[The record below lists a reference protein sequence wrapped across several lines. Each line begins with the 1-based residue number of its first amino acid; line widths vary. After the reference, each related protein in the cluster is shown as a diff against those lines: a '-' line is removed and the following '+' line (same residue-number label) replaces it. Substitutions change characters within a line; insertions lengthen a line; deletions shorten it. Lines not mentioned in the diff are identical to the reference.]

1 MVDFGKLELGWV
13 DTGVGFDAEV
23 LGVGSSLLGC
33 CKRGKEVVEL
43 GRVQRNGKGRKVVV
57 DGQSM

>member
-13 DTGVGFDAEV
+13 DTGVGFDAEA

-43 GRVQRNGKGRKVVV
+43 GRFQGSSKGRKFVV
-57 DGQSM
+57 GG